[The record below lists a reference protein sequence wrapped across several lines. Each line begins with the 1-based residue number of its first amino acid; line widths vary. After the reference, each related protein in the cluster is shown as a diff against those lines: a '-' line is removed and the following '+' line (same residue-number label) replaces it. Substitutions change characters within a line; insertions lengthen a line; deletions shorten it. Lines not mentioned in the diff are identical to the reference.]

1 MIITYAVCEGKY
13 NNFLFVP
20 DGMPW
25 KLVADIERF
34 SEGTEDNPD
43 AVEIDYALCLVTGAG
58 MKENVLLS
66 EEFWGCV
73 PEELDEEE
81 WVLDLFNF
89 IVAASASDF
98 ANALSK
104 KENVYD
110 LGATITRCIERWE
123 LDMKKVLEGGVENE
137 E

>member
-25 KLVADIERF
+25 KLVADIERI
-34 SEGTEDNPD
+34 SEGNVDNPD
-43 AVEIDYALCLVTGAG
+43 DVEIDYALCLVTGAG
-58 MKENVLLS
+58 MKEHILLS
-66 EEFWGCV
+66 EEFWGRI
-73 PEELDEEE
+73 PEELNEEDRI
-81 WVLDLFNF
+81 LDLFNF
-89 IVAASASDF
+89 IVAASACDF
-98 ANALSK
+98 ANALGK

-110 LGATITRCIERWE
+110 LGATIIRCIEQWE
-123 LDMKKVLEGGVENE
+123 LDMKRVIEGGVENE